1 MSGLAKRNPFLENPV
16 EEIISNY
23 TKTGLKEERCSKNT
37 AITVITQLKK
47 PSTPSAPPAPNKL
60 AVAEVAEDAGAPQDK
75 GTFQANHAED
85 AKIC

>member
-1 MSGLAKRNPFLENPV
+1 M

-47 PSTPSAPPAPNKL
+47 PSTPSA
-60 AVAEVAEDAGAPQDK
+60 VAEVAEDAGAPQDK
-75 GTFQANHAED
+75 GTFQANHSED